1 MTLLK
6 PPNVRKGSNMSK
18 FKLVLAAGTALA
30 LVCAGAAGAQT
41 VQTAHG
47 NEAVDPRDAKL
58 DALTAQVQALAA
70 EVQALRAAAADAKTS
85 AHAVEQKVAA
95 APKVSEVDGRPTI
108 TSADGSS
115 KIALRSVAQFDI
127 AKYNVSPLTA
137 ANDLGSGSGVRRAR
151 LGIDGAYKDWNYA
164 LWGEFGGSGGESAVL
179 NQAYVEYAGW
189 RPAGLSAPVR
199 LRIGATAAPSSLED
213 ATSNT
218 DNLFLER
225 SAVAELVRGLDAG
238 DGRTSVGLFVNDQR
252 WYASAVLTGKVAGVP
267 STPEYDQQRGFVL
280 RGAVNAL
287 HGADYDVHLGAALQ
301 GVLDPADTVA
311 GPGGAQAIRLAERP
325 ESRVTA
331 VKLVDTGAISA
342 DGATISSLEAGASWG
357 AFYADAEAF
366 WIDVNRTAVGAAH
379 SPFNPSFSG
388 WEAEA
393 AFTLTGERRV
403 WGATNGAF
411 SGIRPRHAF
420 DLASGQYGAW
430 ETAIRFSDLNLN
442 DHAGAAGSAAPLG
455 GVRGGDQ
462 KITSLGLNWYPN
474 NVLRFL
480 LDYQWVKVRRLSAT
494 GANIGED
501 VNTLSLRSQ
510 FAF

>member
-1 MTLLK
+1 
-6 PPNVRKGSNMSK
+6 MSK
-18 FKLVLAAGTALA
+18 LKLVLAAGTALA
-30 LVCAGAAGAQT
+30 LVCAAGARAQT

-70 EVQALRAAAADAKTS
+70 EVQALRATAADAKAS
-85 AHAVEQKVAA
+85 ARAVEQKVAA

-108 TSADGSS
+108 ASADGAF
-115 KIALRSVAQFDI
+115 KFAVRSVVQFDV

-137 ANDLGSGSGVRRAR
+137 ANDLGSGSDFRRAR
-151 LGIDGAYKDWNYA
+151 LGFDGSAGKDWNYA

-179 NQAYVEYAGW
+179 NQAYVEYVGW

-199 LRIGATAAPSSLED
+199 LRLGAWAPPSNLED
-213 ATSNT
+213 ATLNT

-225 SAVAELVRGLDAG
+225 SAVAEMVRGLAAG
-238 DGRTSVGLFVNDQR
+238 EGRTGAGLFLADKR
-252 WYASAVLTGKVAGVP
+252 WYASAVLTGKLVGVP
-267 STPEYDQQRGFVL
+267 STAEYDQQRGFVL
-280 RGAVNAL
+280 RGAVDAL
-287 HGADYDVHLGAALQ
+287 HGPDYDVHLGAAYQ
-301 GVLDPADTVA
+301 GVIDPADTLS
-311 GPGGAQAIRLAERP
+311 GPGNSQAVRLGERP

-331 VKLVDTGAISA
+331 VKLVDTGSITA
-342 DGATISSLEAGASWG
+342 DGLTVTSLEAGASWG
-357 AFYADAEAF
+357 PLYADAEGF
-366 WIDVNRTAVGAAH
+366 NIDVNRTAVGAAH

-393 AFTLTGERRV
+393 AYTLTGERRLWNPV
-403 WGATNGAF
+403 NGGF
-411 SGIRPRHAF
+411 TGLRPSHPF

-474 NVLRFL
+474 NTLRFL
-480 LDYQWVKVRRLSAT
+480 LDYQWVTVRRLNAT

-501 VNTLSLRSQ
+501 VNTLSFRSQ